1 MVFFL
6 MFLEMVFKF
15 FDCFDFIDLF
25 GVLGFLGGDFVI
37 GFLIW
42 VLGLFFGEGIVFLG
56 VYLLVELSCLFF
68 FLFLD
73 CGFWIGNLE
82 FCFVMIFLMGFIEF
96 DVVVGIFMRLF
107 SFRILFK
114 EWLFFL
120 NVVK

>member
-1 MVFFL
+1 

-15 FDCFDFIDLF
+15 FDWFDFMDLF
-25 GVLGFLGGDFVI
+25 GVLGFLSGDFVI
-37 GFLIW
+37 GFLFW

-56 VYLLVELSCLFF
+56 VYLLVELSFLFF